1 MTRTLPDLLIEPVV
15 RMALAEDLGRTGDV
29 TAQACIPE
37 DARMNAV
44 FAARQAGV
52 MARLAR
58 QVGAP
63 GWTRTS
69 DRQIRRL
76 LLYPLS

>member
-37 DARMNAV
+37 DARFSAV

-52 MARLAR
+52 MAGGRWCGSPSMR
-58 QVGAP
+58 STP
-63 GWTRTS
+63 
-69 DRQIRRL
+69 RR
-76 LLYPLS
+76 P